1 MPAGA
6 VQVLLEEIGRAKQ
19 RFGLPA
25 DAPVI
30 SCYEAGRDGFWLHRF
45 LGPQGVENHVVDS
58 ASIEVNRRYRRA
70 KTERLDV
77 HKLLTMLLRHVAG
90 EPKVWSVVRVP
101 SEVDEDRRQ
110 LHRELLTAK
119 RDRTRVINRM
129 QGLLAGVGRR
139 MALAGEVEAQ
149 LEQGPSVGWRAA
161 ACGLAGAAAGV
172 LPDPTDHDA
181 GGRTAGGTPHS
192 CGASRG
198 PGPPVGHP
206 ARDWDQ

>member
-6 VQVLLEEIGRAKQ
+6 VQVLLEEIAQAK
-19 RFGLPA
+19 RHFGLPE

-45 LGPQGVENHVVDS
+45 LGTRGVENHVIDS
-58 ASIEVNRRYRRA
+58 ASIEVNRRPRRA
-70 KTERLDV
+70 KTDRLDV

-110 LHRELLTAK
+110 LHWELLTAK

-129 QGLLAGVGRR
+129 KGLLAGVGIQP
-139 MALAGEVEAQ
+139 ALAGEAEAQ
-149 LEQGPSVGWRAA
+149 LEQVRQLATLCGIGINSAWLFVMEFFAWR
-161 ACGLAGAAAGV
+161 GLQTRA
-172 LPDPTDHDA
+172 P
-181 GGRTAGGTPHS
+181 
-192 CGASRG
+192 
-198 PGPPVGHP
+198 
-206 ARDWDQ
+206 

>member
-139 MALAGEVEAQ
+139 MALAGEVE
-149 LEQGPSVGWRAA
+149 G
-161 ACGLAGAAAGV
+161 
-172 LPDPTDHDA
+172 
-181 GGRTAGGTPHS
+181 
-192 CGASRG
+192 
-198 PGPPVGHP
+198 P
-206 ARDWDQ
+206 ARARAVSGMARRCLRPCRRGCRCAS